1 MIGAYTKAF
10 AQLTDGRVLKVIII
24 SSVLAILVYALLIAG
39 SLWAVGQVNFSS
51 IPWLDTAA
59 DWGAGFLAVVIATL
73 MFPGI
78 LSGVAGIFLD
88 AVADAVER
96 RHYPDLPVATPAPWY
111 DAAFAALRLGGL
123 TIALNLLLLPLY
135 LLFIFFPP
143 LSFALYYAVNGKLLG
158 REYFEIVA
166 LRHMDGAAATDMR
179 QRNSGKIWRTGAIT
193 AGLLTIPGLNLIAP
207 IIGTAAMVHVFQ
219 KLTHR
224 L

>member
-1 MIGAYTKAF
+1 MMLSL
-10 AQLTDGRVLKVIII
+10 QL
-24 SSVLAILVYALLIAG
+24 YAL
-39 SLWAVGQVNFSS
+39 AV
-51 IPWLDTAA
+51 
-59 DWGAGFLAVVIATL
+59 
-73 MFPGI
+73 
-78 LSGVAGIFLD
+78 
-88 AVADAVER
+88 
-96 RHYPDLPVATPAPWY
+96 
-111 DAAFAALRLGGL
+111 L

-166 LRHMDGAAATDMR
+166 LRHMGGAAATDMR

-219 KLTHR
+219 KLTPR
-224 L
+224 S